1 MPDALAAAAARRRRS
16 RCSGGRS
23 GRGSWSRA
31 RSRRPSS
38 LGVFAWALRAN
49 GLDTARALA
58 FDTLVVSELLR
69 AFAARSPTKTLGQ
82 VGLFTNL
89 RLVAVIAA
97 SLVLQLALHQIDWLI
112 RLFQL
117 PALSFAERALP
128 LLLGLIPVTALE
140 LAKLAR
146 ARKPR

>member
-1 MPDALAAAAARRRRS
+1 M
-16 RCSGGRS
+16 G
-23 GRGSWSRA
+23 
-31 RSRRPSS
+31 
-38 LGVFAWALRAN
+38 F
-49 GLDTARALA
+49 DTARVAGVRVRWWSASCSGL
-58 FDTLVVSELLR
+58 SPS
-69 AFAARSPTKTLGQ
+69 RSPTKTVGQ

-117 PALSFAERALP
+117 PAMSFAERALP

-146 ARKPR
+146 ARTPPPR